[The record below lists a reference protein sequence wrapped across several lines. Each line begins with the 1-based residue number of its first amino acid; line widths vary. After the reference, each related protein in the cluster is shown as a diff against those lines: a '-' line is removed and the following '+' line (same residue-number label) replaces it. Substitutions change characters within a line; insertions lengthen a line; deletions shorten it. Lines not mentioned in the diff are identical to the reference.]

1 MTTPANTP
9 RTTATPAQVGAYSP
23 ASQSTFRTCQVT
35 GRRIHDHAEPV
46 IKANAVTAIVF
57 LLVGTIAAVL
67 LVLTRWQAVHL
78 LSATWYYRLLGVHA
92 MSMLIFF
99 IIFFE
104 MAVLHFASTVLL
116 NARNSMPKL
125 AWTSYAL
132 MLGGALLVETM
143 MWGGKA
149 DVLFTSYVPLRAN
162 PLYYLGVILFAVGA
176 LLVQGIFFR
185 NLAVAK
191 RERTYEGSV
200 PLVVYGAAT
209 AAIIAVITL
218 LHGAMIYIPTF
229 LWSLG
234 LMKVDPEVYRMVWWG
249 LGHSSQ
255 QINVAAMVAV
265 WYMLGALTIGA
276 VVLNEKI
283 SRSAF
288 VLYIMFISMASAHH
302 LLVDPG
308 LGPAWKVVNT
318 SYFMYMAV
326 LASMIHGFT
335 VPAGM
340 ELGMRLRGYTNG
352 TFEWLRK
359 APWGDP
365 GFSSL
370 VLSVVVFGFVG
381 GITGVTIGTEQI
393 NIIVHNTLRVP
404 GHFHA
409 TVVSGT
415 AMAFMGATYYLIPL
429 IFQKRVAFW
438 KMAKLQPYFFAG
450 GMFIFTVSM
459 TFAGNF
465 GVPRRHWDITFSQA
479 PYSVPFNPI
488 VDLLLAL
495 VALGGLIAAT
505 GAFMFVAIAVKSVF
519 FGTPLGEFTRGVE
532 AVGLPRGITHP
543 PVHAADVDE
552 RNAELHAASRGIMGP
567 APGTLVLV
575 FVFLA
580 VFALYFFSN
589 WKILSFLWRIG

>member
-1 MTTPANTP
+1 MTSAD
-9 RTTATPAQVGAYSP
+9 AV
-23 ASQSTFRTCQVT
+23 FRTCPAT
-35 GRRIHDHAEPV
+35 GRRIDLAAERLIKVHAV
-46 IKANAVTAIVF
+46 SSVVALLIGAV
-57 LLVGTIAAVL
+57 AAVL

-78 LSATWYYRLLGVHA
+78 LPADWFYRILGVHG

-104 MAVLHFASTVLL
+104 MAVLIFASTALL
-116 NARNSMPKL
+116 NARQTATKTTWAGFGLML
-125 AWTSYAL
+125 VGAL
-132 MLGGALLVETM
+132 MVEWM
-143 MWGGKA
+143 MWAGRA
-149 DVLFTSYVPLRAN
+149 DVLFTSYVPLRAD
-162 PLYYLGVILFAVGA
+162 PLFYLGVIFFAVGA
-176 LLVQGIFFR
+176 LVTVIVFFANLV
-185 NLAVAK
+185 VAK
-191 RERTYEGSV
+191 RERRYEGSL
-200 PLVVYGAAT
+200 PLVVYGAVT

-218 LHGAMIYIPTF
+218 LHGAAIYIPTY

-234 LMKVDPEVYRMVWWG
+234 LMEVDPQVYRMVWWG

-255 QINVAAMVAV
+255 QINVAAMVAI
-265 WYMLGALTIGA
+265 WYMLGALTVGS

-288 VLYIMFISMASAHH
+288 VLYVLFISMASAHH

-308 LGPAWKVVNT
+308 MGPAWKIVNT

-340 ELGMRLRGYTNG
+340 ELGMRLRGFTNG
-352 TFEWLRK
+352 MFDWLRR

-370 VLSVVVFGFVG
+370 IFSVVVFGFVG

-429 IFQKRVAFW
+429 IFQRKVAFW
-438 KMAKLQPYFFAG
+438 RLARIQPYLFAG
-450 GMFIFTVSM
+450 GMLIFTLSM
-459 TFAGNF
+459 TFAGTF
-465 GVPRRHWDITFSQA
+465 GVPRRHWDISFSGA
-479 PYSVPFNPI
+479 PFDVQFNPI
-488 VDLLLAL
+488 VDVILAV

-505 GAFMFVAIAVKSVF
+505 GAFIFIAIAVKSVF
-519 FGTPLGEFTRGVE
+519 FGEPLGEITRGV
-532 AVGLPRGITHP
+532 AMVGVPAGLTHP
-543 PVHAADVDE
+543 PVHAADVDA
-552 RNAELHAASRGIMGP
+552 RNAALHDSSRGIMGP
-567 APGTLVLV
+567 APGTIVLI

-580 VFALYFFSN
+580 AFIIYFYVN
-589 WKILSFLWRIG
+589 WKVLSFLWRIG

>member
-1 MTTPANTP
+1 MTPVSVAQAPVQTEQTPGGP
-9 RTTATPAQVGAYSP
+9 V
-23 ASQSTFRTCQVT
+23 TFRTCQAT
-35 GRRIHDHAEPV
+35 GRKIDLGAERLIKVHAV
-46 IKANAVTAIVF
+46 VSVVALLIGAV
-57 LLVGTIAAVL
+57 AAVL

-78 LSATWYYRLLGVHA
+78 LSAVWYYRILGVHG

-104 MAVLHFASTVLL
+104 MAVLFFASTVLL
-116 NARNSMPKL
+116 NARNAAPK
-125 AWTSYAL
+125 TSWAAFAL
-132 MLGGALLVETM
+132 MLAGAVMVEWM
-143 MWGGKA
+143 MWTGRA
-149 DVLFTSYVPLRAN
+149 DVLFTSYVPLRAD
-162 PLYYLGVILFAVGA
+162 PLFYLGVIIFAVGA
-176 LLVQGIFFR
+176 LVTVGVFFANLV
-185 NLAVAK
+185 VAK

-200 PLVVYGAAT
+200 PLVVYGAIT

-218 LHGAMIYIPTF
+218 VHGAAIYIPTF
-229 LWSLG
+229 FWSLG
-234 LMKVDPEVYRMVWWG
+234 MMEVDPQIYRMVWWG

-255 QINVAAMVAV
+255 QINVAAMVAI
-265 WYMLGALTIGA
+265 WYMLGALTIGS

-288 VLYIMFISMASAHH
+288 VLYVLFISMASAHH

-308 LGPAWKVVNT
+308 MGPAWKIVNT

-340 ELGMRLRGYTNG
+340 EIGMRLRGFTQG
-352 TFEWLRK
+352 MFDWLRR

-370 VLSVVVFGFVG
+370 WFSLVVFGFVG

-415 AMAFMGATYYLIPL
+415 ALAFMGATYYLIPL
-429 IFQKRVAFW
+429 IFQRKVAFW
-438 KMAKLQPYFFAG
+438 GMAKVQPYLFAL
-450 GMFIFTVSM
+450 GMLIFTMSM
-459 TFAGNF
+459 TFAGSF
-465 GVPRRHWDITFSQA
+465 GVPRRHWDISFAGAQFD
-479 PYSVPFNPI
+479 VQFNPI
-488 VDLLLAL
+488 VDVILAV
-495 VALGGLIAAT
+495 VALGGLLAAAAT
-505 GAFMFVAIAVKSVF
+505 FMFLAIAVKSVF
-519 FGTPLGEFTRGVE
+519 FGEPLGTITRGV
-532 AVGLPRGITHP
+532 AMVGVPQGLTHP
-543 PVHAADVDE
+543 PVHAPDVDA
-552 RNAELHAASRGIMGP
+552 RNAALHAPARGIMGP
-567 APGTLVLV
+567 APGTMVLV

-580 VFALYFFSN
+580 AFIVYFFVN

>member
-1 MTTPANTP
+1 MTTARAIGDAPPPGRA
-9 RTTATPAQVGAYSP
+9 A
-23 ASQSTFRTCQVT
+23 FRTCPAT
-35 GRRIHDHAEPV
+35 GRLIDLGAERLIKVHAV
-46 IKANAVTAIVF
+46 ASVVA
-57 LLVGTIAAVL
+57 LLIGAIAAVM

-78 LSATWYYRLLGVHA
+78 LPAVWFYRVLGVHG

-104 MAVLHFASTVLL
+104 MAVLIFASTVLL
-116 NARNSMPKL
+116 NARNTVPRISWG
-125 AWTSYAL
+125 ACAL
-132 MLGGALLVETM
+132 MIAGALLVETM
-143 MWGGKA
+143 MWSGRA
-149 DVLFTSYVPLRAN
+149 DVLFTSYVPLRADPN
-162 PLYYLGVILFAVGA
+162 FYLGVILFAVGA
-176 LLVQGIFFR
+176 LVTVCVFFANLV
-185 NLAVAK
+185 VAR
-191 RERTYEGSV
+191 RERTYQGSV
-200 PLVVYGAAT
+200 PLVVYGAMT

-218 LHGAMIYIPTF
+218 LHGAAIYVPTY

-234 LMKVDPEVYRMVWWG
+234 LMEIDPQIYRMIWWG

-255 QINVAAMVAV
+255 QINVAAMVSI

-288 VLYIMFISMASAHH
+288 VLYILFISMASAHH

-308 LGPAWKVVNT
+308 MGPVWKVVNT

-340 ELGMRLRGYTNG
+340 ELGMRLRGFTNG
-352 TFEWLRK
+352 MFDWLRR

-370 VLSVVVFGFVG
+370 VFSLVVFGFVG

-393 NIIVHNTLRVP
+393 NITVHNTLRVP

-415 AMAFMGATYYLIPL
+415 AMAFMGATYYLLPL
-429 IFQKRVAFW
+429 IFRKKVAFW
-438 KMAKLQPYFFAG
+438 KGAKIQPYLFAG
-450 GMFIFTVSM
+450 GTLIFTISM
-459 TFAGNF
+459 TFVGSF

-479 PYSVPFNPI
+479 PFDVQFSPV
-488 VDLLLAL
+488 VDLLLAIM
-495 VALGGLIAAT
+495 ALGGLLAAT
-505 GAFMFVAIAVKSVF
+505 GAFLFVAIAVKSVF
-519 FGTPLGEFTRGVE
+519 FGEPLGEIVRGWQWPACPPGSPIRPCTRRTSTR
-532 AVGLPRGITHP
+532 ATRRCTIRPSASWARPR
-543 PVHAADVDE
+543 A
-552 RNAELHAASRGIMGP
+552 RSCWSSSSSRP
-567 APGTLVLV
+567 SSCT
-575 FVFLA
+575 
-580 VFALYFFSN
+580 S
-589 WKILSFLWRIG
+589 S

>member
-1 MTTPANTP
+1 MSAPTLVPPVAAPA
-9 RTTATPAQVGAYSP
+9 PARGAYDP
-23 ASQSTFRTCQVT
+23 TSQSTFRTCPVT
-35 GRRIHDHAEPV
+35 ARRIHDKAEPV
-46 IKANAVTAIVF
+46 IKANAVVAIVF

-104 MAVLHFASTVLL
+104 MAVLHFASTALL
-116 NARNSMPKL
+116 NARNSAPKL
-125 AWTSYAL
+125 SWAGFGL
-132 MLGGALLVETM
+132 MLGGALMVEWK
-143 MWGGKA
+143 MWAGKA
-149 DVLFTSYVPLRAN
+149 DVLFTSYVPLRAD
-162 PLYYLGVILFAVGA
+162 PLFYLGIIFFAVGA
-176 LLVQGIFFR
+176 LVVTGVFFANLV
-185 NLAVAK
+185 VAK
-191 RERTYEGSV
+191 RERTYEGSL

-218 LHGAMIYIPTF
+218 LHGAAIYIPTF

-234 LMKVDPEVYRMVWWG
+234 LMHVDPQVYRMIWWG

-255 QINVAAMVAV
+255 QINVAAMVAI
-265 WYMLGALTIGA
+265 WYMLGGLTIGA
-276 VVLNEKI
+276 IVLNEKI

-288 VLYIMFISMASAHH
+288 VLYILFISMASAHH
-302 LLVDPG
+302 VLVDPG
-308 LGPAWKVVNT
+308 MGPAWKVVNT

-352 TFEWLRK
+352 LFEWLRK

-393 NIIVHNTLRVP
+393 NIIVHNTLRSP

-429 IFQKRVAFW
+429 VFQKRVALW
-438 KMAKLQPYFFAG
+438 KLARIQPYVFAG
-450 GMFIFTVSM
+450 GMFVFTISM
-459 TFAGNF
+459 TAAGYF

-479 PYSVPFNPI
+479 PFSVPFNPI
-488 VDLLLAL
+488 VDLLLAF
-495 VALGGLIAAT
+495 VAFGGITAAT
-505 GAFMFVAIAVKSVF
+505 GAFIFVAIAVKSVF
-519 FGTPLGEFTRGVE
+519 FGRPLGEITRGVE
-532 AVGLPRGITHP
+532 MVGVPRGMTHP
-543 PVHAADVDE
+543 PIHAPDVDQ
-552 RNAELHAASRGIMGP
+552 RNAELHDPKRGIMGP
-567 APGTLVLV
+567 APGTIVLV
-575 FVFLA
+575 FIFLA
-580 VFALYFFSN
+580 VFAIYFFSN
-589 WKILSFLWRIG
+589 FKILSFLWRIG

>member
-1 MTTPANTP
+1 MTSANVPPDAVGPATDVAA
-9 RTTATPAQVGAYSP
+9 ATR
-23 ASQSTFRTCQVT
+23 FRTCEFT
-35 GRRIHDHAEPV
+35 GRKLHDTSMSLV
-46 IKANAVTAIVF
+46 RVNAVASVVA
-57 LLVGTIAAVL
+57 LLIGSIAAVL
-67 LVLTRWQAVHL
+67 IVLTRWQAVHL
-78 LSATWYYRLLGVHA
+78 LPAVWFYRILGVHG

-104 MAVLHFASTVLL
+104 MAVLHFASTALL
-116 NARNSMPKL
+116 NARNAAPRTS
-125 AWTSYAL
+125 WTAFAL
-132 MLGGALLVETM
+132 MVIGALGVEAL

-149 DVLFTSYVPLRAN
+149 DVLFTSYVPLRAH
-162 PLYYLGVILFAVGA
+162 PLFYLSVIVFAVGA
-176 LLVQGIFFR
+176 LLVCGVFFY
-185 NLAVAK
+185 NLVVAK
-191 RERTYEGSV
+191 RERTYQGSL
-200 PLVVYGAAT
+200 PLVVYGAMT

-218 LHGAMIYIPTF
+218 LHGAMIYVPTF

-234 LMKVDPEVYRMVWWG
+234 YMTVDPQVYRLLWWG

-255 QINVAAMVAV
+255 QINVAAMVAI

-288 VLYIMFISMASAHH
+288 VLYILFISMASAHH

-308 LGPAWKVVNT
+308 FGPAWKVVNT

-326 LASMIHGFT
+326 LASMLHGFT

-340 ELGMRLRGYTNG
+340 EVGMRLRGYTHG
-352 TFEWLRK
+352 MFEWLRK

-393 NIIVHNTLRVP
+393 NIIVHNTLRSP

-415 AMAFMGATYYLIPL
+415 AMAFMGVTYYLIPL
-429 IFQKRVAFW
+429 VFQKKVAFW
-438 KMAKLQPYFFAG
+438 KLAKAQPYIFAL
-450 GMFIFTVSM
+450 GMLVFTISM
-459 TFAGNF
+459 TFAGSF
-465 GVPRRHWDITFSQA
+465 GVPRRHWDISFSQA
-479 PYSVPFNPI
+479 PFDVQFSPA
-488 VDLLLAL
+488 VDVLLAF
-495 VALGGLIAAT
+495 VALGGLTAAT
-505 GAFMFVAIAVKSVF
+505 GAFIFIAIAVKSVF
-519 FGTPLGEFTRGVE
+519 FGEPLGRVIPRVAMSGVPQ
-532 AVGLPRGITHP
+532 GLTHP
-543 PVHAADVDE
+543 PTHAPDVDKRWE
-552 RNAELHAASRGIMGP
+552 ELHGPSMGWMGP
-567 APGTLVLV
+567 APGTLILV

-580 VFALYFFSN
+580 AFILYFFTN
-589 WKILSFLWRIG
+589 WKVLSFIWRIG

>member
-1 MTTPANTP
+1 MTAPAI
-9 RTTATPAQVGAYSP
+9 APAAAAGLEA
-23 ASQSTFRTCQVT
+23 ARFRQCPYT
-35 GRRIHDHAEPV
+35 GRLVDQSAERLIKVHAV
-46 IKANAVTAIVF
+46 ASVVSLLIGAV
-57 LLVGTIAAVL
+57 AAVL

-78 LSATWYYRLLGVHA
+78 LPADWFYRILGVHG

-104 MAVLHFASTVLL
+104 MAVLFFAGTELL
-116 NARNSMPKL
+116 NARNAAPK
-125 AWTSYAL
+125 TSWLGFGL
-132 MLGGALLVETM
+132 MVAGALLVEAM
-143 MWGGKA
+143 MWAGRA
-149 DVLFTSYVPLRAN
+149 DVLFTSYVPLRAD
-162 PLYYLGVILFAVGA
+162 PLFYLGVILFAVGA
-176 LLVQGIFFR
+176 LVTVGVFFANLV
-185 NLAVAK
+185 VAK
-191 RERTYEGSV
+191 REATYRGSL
-200 PLVVYGAAT
+200 PLVVYGAMT
-209 AAIIAVITL
+209 AGIIAVITL
-218 LHGAMIYIPTF
+218 VHGAAIYIPTF
-229 LWSLG
+229 FWSLG
-234 LMKVDPEVYRMVWWG
+234 WMNVDPEVYRLVWWG

-255 QINVAAMVAV
+255 QINVAAMVAI

-288 VLYIMFISMASAHH
+288 VLYILFISMASAHH

-308 LGPAWKVVNT
+308 MGPAWKIVNT

-340 ELGMRLRGYTNG
+340 ELGMRLRGFTRG
-352 TFEWLRK
+352 LFDWLRR

-370 VLSVVVFGFVG
+370 VFSLVVFGFVG

-429 IFQKRVAFW
+429 IFQRKVAFW
-438 KMAKLQPYFFAG
+438 SLARIQPYLFAG
-450 GMFIFTVSM
+450 GMLVFTVSM
-459 TFAGNF
+459 TFAGSF
-465 GVPRRHWDITFSQA
+465 GVPRRHWDISFSQA
-479 PYSVPFNPI
+479 PFDVQFSPV
-488 VDLLLAL
+488 VDLVLAVMAIGGLLA
-495 VALGGLIAAT
+495 AI
-505 GAFMFVAIAVKSVF
+505 GAFAFVGIAVKSVF
-519 FGTPLGEFTRGVE
+519 FGEPLGVVVPGV
-532 AVGLPRGITHP
+532 ALAGVPPGLTHP
-543 PVHAADVDE
+543 PVHAPDVDA
-552 RNAELHAASRGIMGP
+552 RNAALHDASRGILGP
-567 APGTLVLV
+567 APGTIALV

-580 VFALYFFSN
+580 AFVIYFFVN